1 MSDFRPTVPIL
12 HEPGRIPLV
21 PGADLATENERLR
34 AELAAAQRRLEERG
48 LFLAIMSHELRE
60 PMNGVLG
67 MARLL
72 RDTALDAE
80 QAGYVEA
87 VIGSAEALIT
97 LVNDILDLAR
107 IDAGRSTF
115 TVVDFAI
122 RPFLE
127 RLALVFRQRAEQKGI
142 AFAIQLAPDLPEVVR
157 GDPGRLRQLLT
168 NIVTNGI
175 KFTSEGEVRLA
186 VARADGAGGRL
197 GLAIAI
203 SDTGIGI
210 PEERRADFFS
220 PFAQADAQTARL
232 FGGSGL
238 GLMIAQRLAA
248 AMHGRIAIAPPAG
261 RGTVF
266 EIHLELEPPLAG
278 AQRRD
283 RAAIAG
289 ARLLIADA
297 QPRTA
302 RIMAELARLW
312 GLEVRVTKSAAEA
325 LTVLRESADRGAA
338 FDFAVID
345 RTLPDRRGDS
355 LGPVLR
361 TAPGQAGLKL
371 ILLVSAG
378 VRGDAASVKA
388 LGFDAYL
395 QKPVT
400 PSTLLDCLQQLHGS
414 AGQGELLTVHALG
427 EARSQKLRLLIA
439 DDNPVNCKLA
449 AIMLS
454 KAGHEVQIVTNGQ
467 EALDAVTEIPFDAV
481 LMDVQMPVMGGL
493 EATRRIRALPDSAV
507 AGLPIIAITANA
519 MRGDDDDCFAAGMN
533 GYVTKPID
541 RATLL
546 ATVERLAR
554 AAPAA

>member
-1 MSDFRPTVPIL
+1 MSDSRPATPT
-12 HEPGRIPLV
+12 PTDP
-21 PGADLATENERLR
+21 DLAAESERLR

-87 VIGSAEALIT
+87 VIGSAESLIT

-115 TVVDFAI
+115 TLVDFAI

-186 VARADGAGGRL
+186 VAPADAAAGRL
-197 GLAIAI
+197 GLAIAV

-210 PEERRADFFS
+210 PEDRRADFFS

-248 AMHGRIAIAPPAG
+248 TMHGRIVIAPPVG
-261 RGTVF
+261 RGTTF
-266 EIHLELEPPLAG
+266 EIHLELEPPLAT
-278 AQRRD
+278 APRRD

-312 GLEVRVTKSAAEA
+312 GLEVRVTGSAAEA
-325 LTVLRESADRGAA
+325 QAVLEESADRGAA

-355 LGPVLR
+355 LGPILR
-361 TAPGQAGLKL
+361 AAPGQAGLKL

-378 VRGDAASVKA
+378 VRGDAAKVQA

-400 PSTLLDCLQQLHGS
+400 ASTLLDCLQQLHGS

-493 EATRRIRALPDSAV
+493 EATRRIRALPDPGA

-554 AAPAA
+554 PAPAA

>member
-1 MSDFRPTVPIL
+1 MAAISPAPPTQP
-12 HEPGRIPLV
+12 
-21 PGADLATENERLR
+21 DLAGEPTLVAENQRLR
-34 AELAAAQRRLEERG
+34 AELAAARHRLEERG

-80 QAGYVEA
+80 QGGYVEA

-115 TVVDFAI
+115 TLVDFAL

-127 RLALVFRQRAEQKGI
+127 RLALVFRQRAEQKGL
-142 AFAIQLAPDLPEVVR
+142 AFAMQLASDLPEVVR
-157 GDPGRLRQLLT
+157 GDPGRLRQLVT

-186 VARADGAGGRL
+186 VARAAGADGRI
-197 GLAIAI
+197 GLDIAI

-210 PEERRADFFS
+210 PESRRADFFT
-220 PFAQADAQTARL
+220 PFAQADAETARL

-238 GLMIAQRLAA
+238 GLMIAQRLAT

-266 EIHLELEPPLAG
+266 EIHLELEAPLAT

-312 GLEVRVTKSAAEA
+312 GLEVRVTRSAAEA
-325 LTVLRESADRGAA
+325 LTVLEESADRGAP
-338 FDFAVID
+338 FDFAVLD
-345 RTLPDRRGDS
+345 RTLPDRRGDA
-355 LGPVLR
+355 LGAVLR
-361 TAPGQAGLKL
+361 AAPKQAGLKL

-378 VRGDAASVKA
+378 VRGDAARVQA

-400 PSTLLDCLQQLHGS
+400 ASTLLDCLQQLHGN
-414 AGQGELLTVHALG
+414 AGHGELLTVHALG

-467 EALDAVTEIPFDAV
+467 EAVEAVTEIPFDAV

-493 EATRRIRALPDSAV
+493 EATRRIRALPDAGM

-554 AAPAA
+554 PAPA